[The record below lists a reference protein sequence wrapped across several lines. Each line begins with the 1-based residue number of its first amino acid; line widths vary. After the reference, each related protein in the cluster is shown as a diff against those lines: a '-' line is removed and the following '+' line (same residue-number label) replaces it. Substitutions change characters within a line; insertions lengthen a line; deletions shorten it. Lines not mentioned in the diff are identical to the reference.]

1 MQSLS
6 IGRKSKA
13 RSGIFEGDENRAIG
27 FHERALAAA
36 FGRVRQGFAM
46 AVAGRPS
53 VVSREVSSRSAAAQD
68 SATVHTR
75 VPSAKTRHQ
84 KRSDSTAV
92 TSQLPLRI
100 PELKGS
106 TEGTDECESEERRS
120 EATRIPTRA
129 AASLHST
136 KRATAHGE
144 ALRHANAIPSTAM
157 AAESVGSSHSTRRA
171 KERGKCALDQAFER
185 ATACVVKTPTS
196 MLVNAATCS
205 VFSGSRGYAGTARHV
220 EHVLGCRSATRPR
233 QGGDRG
239 RQGEIWVFL
248 PHLGATAVIA
258 ATRKALRV
266 RRARG

>member
-75 VPSAKTRHQ
+75 VPSAKTGHQ

-144 ALRHANAIPSTAM
+144 ALCRGARQARLRLLTADAVVGDAVAGVVRVPEPLEGQHREVPEVVSGRDVVNRVAGGKRSIEASALQS
-157 AAESVGSSHSTRRA
+157 AAHRAVVLDVDRAAGLVVAAARR
-171 KERGKCALDQAFER
+171 
-185 ATACVVKTPTS
+185 
-196 MLVNAATCS
+196 
-205 VFSGSRGYAGTARHV
+205 
-220 EHVLGCRSATRPR
+220 
-233 QGGDRG
+233 GGD
-239 RQGEIWVFL
+239 
-248 PHLGATAVIA
+248 TAA
-258 ATRKALRV
+258 A
-266 RRARG
+266 

>member
-13 RSGIFEGDENRAIG
+13 RSGIFEGDEHRAI
-27 FHERALAAA
+27 HERALAAA

-53 VVSREVSSRSAAAQD
+53 VVSREVSSRNAAAQD

-75 VPSAKTRHQ
+75 VPSARTRHQ

-92 TSQLPLRI
+92 TSQPPLRI

-106 TEGTDECESEERRS
+106 TEGTGECESEERRS

-185 ATACVVKTPTS
+185 ATACVVKTPLS

-205 VFSGSRGYAGTARHV
+205 VFSGSRGYAGTAGHV
-220 EHVLGCRSATRPR
+220 EHVLGCR
-233 QGGDRG
+233 
-239 RQGEIWVFL
+239 V
-248 PHLGATAVIA
+248 
-258 ATRKALRV
+258 
-266 RRARG
+266 